1 MVRGMRVRR
10 LVSVLCVVLVSAATS
25 VVVAQP
31 KGGAKKAPASKKG
44 PVAPAKDAPTP
55 APTPTP
61 APSPAPAAG
70 SGSAAPAAGSGAG
83 SAVQMAED
91 PPPADMEGTNEN
103 PDAPKGTG
111 DGSAAVIVVAPVKK
125 KSGYPIEESQRPI
138 TLPQNMSEVS
148 LAPHAQVKP
157 YAGADALRARYGIT
171 RQVQLGLTYLLGGV
185 FNDPKTLT
193 SDKIGFHPGKA
204 VGLDVTVLL
213 QDWLAVK
220 VGVPVYIDPVAV
232 GLTLGAPMKFIFTDK
247 LALGGMDEL
256 LTFKLHKFVPS
267 FYQEAANAAHAAEP
281 SGTITSKG
289 SLRPTVFGQYQQAP
303 KLVLYGRFGINFEDF
318 GNNATAFIRAGFNYS
333 PRRYL
338 DFGLSLGFDD
348 LSVSGSFAPAGLLAV
363 RI

>member
-1 MVRGMRVRR
+1 MVRGMTVRR
-10 LVSVLCVVLVSAATS
+10 LVSVLCVVLVASATT

-31 KGGAKKAPASKKG
+31 KGGAKKAPAPKG
-44 PVAPAKDAPTP
+44 PVAPAKEKDAAP
-55 APTPTP
+55 A
-61 APSPAPAAG
+61 APAAG
-70 SGSAAPAAGSGAG
+70 SGSAAPAAGSDAG

-91 PPPADMEGTNEN
+91 PPPSDMEGINEN
-103 PDAPKGTG
+103 PDAPKGT
-111 DGSAAVIVVAPVKK
+111 DTTTAVVVIAPVKK

-138 TLPQNMSEVS
+138 TLPQNMSEIS
-148 LAPHAQVKP
+148 LAPHAQVSP

-185 FNDPKTLT
+185 FDDAKTVE
-193 SDKIGFHPGKA
+193 DKVGFHPGKA

-232 GLTLGAPMKFIFTDK
+232 GLTLGAPMKFIFTEK
-247 LALGGMDEL
+247 FALGGMDEL
-256 LTFKLHKFVPS
+256 LTFKLRKFAPS
-267 FYQEAANAAHAAEP
+267 FYQEAANNAYAAAAP
-281 SGTITSKG
+281 NTITSKG

-303 KLVLYGRFGINFEDF
+303 KLVLYGRFGFNLEDF
-318 GNNATAFIRAGFNYS
+318 EGNGSTAFIRAGFNYT

-338 DFGLSLGFDD
+338 DLGLSLGFDD
-348 LSVSGSFAPAGLLAV
+348 LSVKGSFAPAGFIAL